1 MGYAFLVVTFLKRG
15 LDSLLLVFSVTP
27 FKIDQTKKSKPFNR
41 LSPESGN
48 RKKVDMQRPSPR
60 LRSQQFFLRKICGET
75 VSPNLQRFVWR
86 RHVGA
91 HSGGHQHGGRKLT
104 ETSVTEFCFKSVN
117 LFLEELKN
125 VTIIVYSNTRTVQIA
140 EFPEISHFL
149 NQHYSSLARHVNAT
163 SRKSLEIQAQSI
175 TKPRTHSA

>member
-60 LRSQQFFLRKICGET
+60 LRSQQFFLWKIRGEL
-75 VSPNLQRFVWR
+75 VSPNL
-86 RHVGA
+86 
-91 HSGGHQHGGRKLT
+91 
-104 ETSVTEFCFKSVN
+104 
-117 LFLEELKN
+117 
-125 VTIIVYSNTRTVQIA
+125 
-140 EFPEISHFL
+140 
-149 NQHYSSLARHVNAT
+149 
-163 SRKSLEIQAQSI
+163 
-175 TKPRTHSA
+175 